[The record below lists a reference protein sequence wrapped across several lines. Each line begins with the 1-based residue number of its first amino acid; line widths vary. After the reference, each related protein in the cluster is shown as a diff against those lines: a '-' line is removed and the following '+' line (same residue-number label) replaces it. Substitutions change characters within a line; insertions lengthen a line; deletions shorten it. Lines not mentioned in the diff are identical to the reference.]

1 MNPSTKR
8 ANKRWQ
14 GSHVQGYAKALIHL
28 HIENFQ
34 EDYTIQ
40 EIPKSLIST
49 IRSDHIARFFGKKN
63 IIKKM
68 TIMLLQLTNIY
79 TVYKNWIKQYV
90 FTCSIFYSLE
100 EFSYGFN

>member
-40 EIPKSLIST
+40 EIPKSVIST
-49 IRSDHIARFFGKKN
+49 IRSDHINKISSDLNSDFDLKKKKKN
-63 IIKKM
+63 FRIYF
-68 TIMLLQLTNIY
+68 LLQ
-79 TVYKNWIKQYV
+79 K
-90 FTCSIFYSLE
+90 
-100 EFSYGFN
+100 

>member
-68 TIMLLQLTNIY
+68 TIMLLQLMKSIQFIRIGLNNTLQIPY
-79 TVYKNWIKQYV
+79 FIVWKIFLWI
-90 FTCSIFYSLE
+90 
-100 EFSYGFN
+100 